1 LRFEAE
7 ARVAAEASRRQAEA
21 AAAMARQAAQ
31 AALPPPPA
39 PAEPPRPGLQVPLP
53 TPGLRRRTLVNRT
66 DRDPA
71 VVMYAEG
78 WRQKIEVHAT
88 PDEIKG
94 VPAGSFESPLVT
106 VALRSDGTVESV
118 TINRSSGSAAVDDAV
133 KRIVQQQ
140 APYARFPA
148 GLAQDLDVLEIR
160 RVWTFEAAVRLFPG
174 TR

>member
-1 LRFEAE
+1 
-7 ARVAAEASRRQAEA
+7 
-21 AAAMARQAAQ
+21 
-31 AALPPPPA
+31 
-39 PAEPPRPGLQVPLP
+39 LQVPLP
-53 TPGLRRRTLVNRT
+53 TPGLRRRVLINRA

-78 WRQKIEVHAT
+78 WRQKIEVNAS

-94 VPAGSFESPLVT
+94 VAAGSFESPLVT

-160 RVWTFEAAVRLFPG
+160 RVWTFDAAVRLFPG